1 MRKVLQI
8 LIPLTS
14 LGFLVGVAFVF
25 VMLARG
31 YTINFKKQTFEKTGV
46 VNVVTDPSGAFI
58 WLDSRPYGKSNK
70 ALPAIKIGE
79 YELKLFKDK
88 YFPFKEKI
96 RVAHARA
103 TLINVKLVSQ
113 APGKL
118 VLNLDPTDKWF
129 IDRKTHSLFL
139 LTQRVIRKKGSILEY
154 LPLGEDIKKVSVDHK
169 DKAWH
174 LYRVYLYSNVLSG
187 VGLGIDEIT
196 RIDSQKPEIIQGLDR
211 ILKVGKYVIFMTK
224 KKEAY
229 LIKPNVQ
236 PILDE
241 FLTSYLQKG
250 YRLLYGGDTHVV
262 LTTDYTVFSYDLK
275 HGVKTLIVDI
285 PDEKFCVSPREKDI
299 VVVASDWIRFYDYD
313 GVENLKLETKLKH
326 VSDKCF
332 AFYQNNHTAL
342 ALVFKDKV
350 RLLGDLFVRDSKI
363 YKGIPEKIKITSEGR
378 TIELKV
384 GKSGK
389 FAWFD
394 LEDVSPDHVF
404 WNEDKDRFVFVSKKT
419 AYRLTYNRDQGD
431 VATRVELVKL
441 SSAELRHPTVVFS
454 GQYLASIQGSDFRV
468 VSVLAPENNYKLA
481 EGIADFVSDP
491 GVRGVLF
498 IKNRKVKDEVTAE
511 TSSAVEKTSSSQEV
525 DKKKKNSKLRMV
537 TSIHFKPL

>member
-1 MRKVLQI
+1 MKRVLQI

-58 WLDSRPYGKSNK
+58 WLDSKPYGRSNK
-70 ALPAIKIGE
+70 ALPAIKVGE

-96 RVAHARA
+96 KVAHARA

-113 APGKL
+113 TPGEL

-129 IDRKTHSLFL
+129 IDRETHSLFL

-154 LPLGEDIKKVSVDHK
+154 LPLGEDVKKVSVDHK

-196 RIDSQKPEIIQGLDR
+196 RIDSQKTEIIRGLDKIFR
-211 ILKVGKYVIFMTK
+211 IGKYVIFVTK

-229 LIKPNVQ
+229 VVKPNAKPV
-236 PILDE
+236 LDE
-241 FLTSYLQKG
+241 FLSSYLQKG

-262 LTTDYTVFSYDLK
+262 LATDHTVFSYDLK
-275 HGVKTLIVDI
+275 HGVKTLIVDT
-285 PDEKFCVSPREKDI
+285 PNEKFCVSPREKDI
-299 VVVASDWIRFYDYD
+299 VVVASSWIRFYDYD
-313 GVENLKLETKLKH
+313 GVENLKLETKFKQ
-326 VSDKCF
+326 VPDKCF

-363 YKGIPEKIKITSEGR
+363 YKGIPEKIKINSEGR
-378 TIELKV
+378 PLELKV

-394 LEDVSPDHVF
+394 LEDISPDYVF
-404 WNEDKDRFVFVSKKT
+404 WNEDKDRFIFVSKKGG
-419 AYRLTYNRDQGD
+419 YRLTYNRDQGD

-441 SSAELRHPTVVFS
+441 SRKELRHPAVVLN
-454 GQYLASIQGSDFRV
+454 GQYLASVEDRDLRV

-498 IKNRKVKDEVTAE
+498 IKNRKVKDEAAAE
-511 TSSAVEKTSSSQEV
+511 ISPAVKKTPSSKEA
-525 DKKKKNSKLRMV
+525 DKKNKNPKPQMV
-537 TSIHFKPL
+537 TSLYFKPL